1 MRIRFSR
8 AGECVVHRRVL
19 PGQPDE
25 LPDVVCL
32 AHRVEPGVAA
42 VRPDQPGED
51 AHCCRLADAV
61 GIFLTLSEWCPLR
74 RRKPLPV
81 GSDRRLPVRAPRGRL
96 PAPPDRLGLLTWHRG
111 VPSSLR

>member
-61 GIFLTLSEWCPLR
+61 GIQPDVAWAISLGGAGDCRPS
-74 RRKPLPV
+74 PLPSARQP
-81 GSDRRLPVRAPRGRL
+81 GG
-96 PAPPDRLGLLTWHRG
+96 PAFMDQVW
-111 VPSSLR
+111 